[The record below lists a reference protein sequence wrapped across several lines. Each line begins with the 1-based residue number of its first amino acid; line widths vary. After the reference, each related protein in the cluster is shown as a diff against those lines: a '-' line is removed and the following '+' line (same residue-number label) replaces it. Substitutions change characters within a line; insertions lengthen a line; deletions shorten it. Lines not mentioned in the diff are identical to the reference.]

1 MAQLNRLWVEKY
13 RPKTLDE
20 VIFQSEEQ
28 KKKFLTYRK
37 SKEFPN
43 LLLSGVQGSGKT
55 TIAKALIND
64 LGIDR
69 ADILYI
75 NASKD
80 GIDAVREKVEG
91 FVRTMPLGK
100 FRVVR
105 LEEFDYFSLSA
116 QGALREITEI
126 YSDTARF
133 ILTCNYEN
141 KIMPAI
147 KSRVSHYRFTA
158 PAIDEVLLRM
168 GEILFTENIDFD
180 TDDLEKIVNAQ
191 YPDIRSTIAYLEDNT
206 KTGKLIYASS
216 NTGSTADYK
225 FAAIDLVKARNFVE
239 LRKLVRTTV
248 AKEEYEEFFRLLY
261 DGLKLAYKSDP
272 QKLEESLITLND
284 FVFKHS
290 VVVLP
295 ELNMEALL
303 ISLGKI

>member
-1 MAQLNRLWVEKY
+1 MATINRLWVEKY

-28 KKKFLTYRK
+28 KKKFLGYRA
-37 SKEFPN
+37 SKAFPN
-43 LLLSGVQGSGKT
+43 LLLSGTQGSGKT
-55 TIAKALIND
+55 TIAKALIRD
-64 LGIDR
+64 LGIDK
-69 ADILYI
+69 ADVLYV
-75 NASKD
+75 NASKE
-80 GIDAVREKVEG
+80 GIDAVREKIEG
-91 FVRTMPLGK
+91 FVRTMPLGD

-147 KSRVSHYRFTA
+147 KSRVSHYRFA
-158 PAIDEVLLRM
+158 SPAVDEVLLRM

-180 TDDLEKIVNAQ
+180 PDDLEKVVNAQ
-191 YPDIRSTIAYLEDNT
+191 YPDIRATIAYLEDNS
-206 KTGKLIYASS
+206 KTGKLICSAV
-216 NTGSTADYK
+216 NTGSTSDYK
-225 FAAIDLVKARNFVE
+225 FVAIDLLKAKKFEE
-239 LRKLVRTTV
+239 LRKLVRTSV
-248 AKEEYEEFFRLLY
+248 PKEEYEDFFRLLY
-261 DGLKLAYKSDP
+261 DGVKLAYKADP
-272 QKLEESLITLND
+272 SKLEESLITLND

-290 VVVLP
+290 VVTLP

-303 ISLGKI
+303 ISLGRI

>member
-1 MAQLNRLWVEKY
+1 MSAINRLWVEKY

-20 VIFQSEEQ
+20 VIFQSEDQ
-28 KKKFLTYRK
+28 KKKFQGYRK
-37 SKEFPN
+37 NKEFPN

-55 TIAKALIND
+55 TIAKALIKD

-69 ADILYI
+69 ADVLYV
-75 NASKD
+75 NASKE
-80 GIDAVREKVEG
+80 GIDAVRDKIES
-91 FVRTMPLGK
+91 FVRSMPIGN

-147 KSRVSHYRFTA
+147 KSRLIHYRFAA
-158 PAIDEVLLRM
+158 PAIDEVLMRM

-180 TDDLEKIVNAQ
+180 PDDLEKVVNAQ
-191 YPDIRSTIAYLEDNT
+191 YPDIRSMIAYLEDNS
-206 KTGKLIYASS
+206 KTGKMVYSASS
-216 NTGSTADYK
+216 TGTTADYK
-225 FAAIDLVKARNFVE
+225 FAAIDLIKAGKFNEIRQ
-239 LRKLVRTTV
+239 LVRTSV
-248 AKEEYEEFFRLLY
+248 PKEEYEDFFRLLY
-261 DGLKLAYKSDP
+261 DGLKLAYKTNP
-272 QKLEESLITLND
+272 QKLEESIITLND
-284 FVFKHS
+284 FVFKHG
-290 VVVLP
+290 VVALP

-303 ISLGKI
+303 ISLGRV

>member
-1 MAQLNRLWVEKY
+1 MATINRLWVEKY

-28 KKKFLTYRK
+28 KKKFLGYRA
-37 SKEFPN
+37 SKAFPN
-43 LLLSGVQGSGKT
+43 LLLSGTQGSGKT
-55 TIAKALIND
+55 TIAKALIRD

-69 ADILYI
+69 ADVLYV
-75 NASKD
+75 NASKE
-80 GIDAVREKVEG
+80 GIDAVREKIEG
-91 FVRTMPLGK
+91 FVRTMPLGD

-147 KSRVSHYRFTA
+147 KSRVSHYRFA
-158 PAIDEVLLRM
+158 SPAVDEVLLRM
-168 GEILFTENIDFD
+168 GEILFAENIDFD
-180 TDDLEKIVNAQ
+180 PDDLEKVVNAQ
-191 YPDIRSTIAYLEDNT
+191 YPDIRATIAYLEDNS
-206 KTGKLIYASS
+206 KTGKLICSAV
-216 NTGSTADYK
+216 NTGSTSDYK
-225 FAAIDLVKARNFVE
+225 FVAIDLLKAKKFEE
-239 LRKLVRTTV
+239 LRKLVRTSV
-248 AKEEYEEFFRLLY
+248 PKEEYEDFFRLLY
-261 DGLKLAYKSDP
+261 DGIKLSYKTDP
-272 QKLEESLITLND
+272 SKLEESLITLND

-290 VVVLP
+290 VVTLP

-303 ISLGKI
+303 ISLGRI